1 MATRD
6 SSTPRD
12 TDHTSR
18 RLLARVRFGDSSAVA
33 RLVERYLPRLRRW
46 ARGKLPRRA
55 RGSLDSSDLVQDA
68 LLRTLP
74 RVGGL
79 SLPGK
84 RALGAYLYQ
93 AVQNRV
99 IDEHRRLGR
108 RGEHEPLRDDMSSE
122 APSPFE
128 QALTRENTERYR
140 AALAALSPEDRALI
154 VGHVECDYNHAQL
167 GALTSRQPNAARMAL
182 QRAIQRLTEHMRDA

>member
-1 MATRD
+1 MATED

-18 RLLARVRFGDSSAVA
+18 RLLARAGLGDSSAAA

-46 ARGKLPRRA
+46 VRGKVPRRA
-55 RGSLDSSDLVQDA
+55 RGGLDSSDLVQDA
-68 LLRTLP
+68 FLRALP
-74 RVGGL
+74 RVGAL

-108 RGEHEPLRDDMSSE
+108 RGGHEAPGDDIPSD

-128 QALTRENTERYR
+128 QLLTLENAERYR
-140 AALAALSPEDRALI
+140 AALAALSPEDRQLI
-154 VGHVECDYNHAQL
+154 VAHVELDYNHAQL
-167 GALTSRQPNAARMAL
+167 GALTGRRPNAARMAL
-182 QRAIQRLTEHMRDA
+182 QRAIARLAERLRDA